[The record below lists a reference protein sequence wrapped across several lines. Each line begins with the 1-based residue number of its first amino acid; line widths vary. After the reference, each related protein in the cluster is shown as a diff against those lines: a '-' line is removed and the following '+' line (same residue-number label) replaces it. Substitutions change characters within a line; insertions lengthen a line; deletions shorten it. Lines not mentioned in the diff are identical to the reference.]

1 MKTTKIVTKNGLT
14 NKEWTQVEALLIKA
28 NDEQLN
34 TISSCVQHQQLMRRL
49 RGGN

>member
-1 MKTTKIVTKNGLT
+1 MTTKIISKNGLT

-34 TISSCVQHQQLMRRL
+34 TIQQCVQHQKAL
-49 RGGN
+49 RFSKKGGN